1 MLQTIEVRG
10 NCHKPLQS
18 PKVALLLLAA
28 AAARCFRWSTPL
40 PGRLVAAPLFG
51 PSSSSRSR
59 LRAER
64 WSWPMRR
71 WVAFPSRLPV
81 VVVGAMPMP
90 SRVTP
95 AVYSS
100 NARPIRNDTAAA
112 RPPFTVMSA
121 PEAAT
126 LLCAALDGPEEE
138 DGREKRARAEQDA
151 DAGRATAA

>member
-1 MLQTIEVRG
+1 MRQVVLY
-10 NCHKPLQS
+10 S
-18 PKVALLLLAA
+18 LAVVHNSA
-28 AAARCFRWSTPL
+28 GAGARFRPVL
-40 PGRLVAAPLFG
+40 PR
-51 PSSSSRSR
+51 
-59 LRAER
+59 
-64 WSWPMRR
+64 
-71 WVAFPSRLPV
+71 
-81 VVVGAMPMP
+81 
-90 SRVTP
+90 P

-138 DGREKRARAEQDA
+138 GGREKRARAEQDA